1 MRRQPY
7 LPSSAAESPWG
18 QPLHAYC
25 TTNGFPRLLTWEKP
39 VSRKLNSQTDKHN
52 KQYHVL
58 SLRLKKNEKMR
69 TTSKMISQRYGV
81 NPFTTG
87 NPFLGKKLLGFN
99 IGRGSGALQGLRSP
113 EIQFFFSFQKVLLT
127 CCVVAGVS
135 TAQGGVAYLFD
146 ACYDDRGNTFCQF
159 FFLNDGVVP

>member
-1 MRRQPY
+1 
-7 LPSSAAESPWG
+7 
-18 QPLHAYC
+18 
-25 TTNGFPRLLTWEKP
+25 
-39 VSRKLNSQTDKHN
+39 
-52 KQYHVL
+52 
-58 SLRLKKNEKMR
+58 MR

-113 EIQFFFSFQKVLLT
+113 EIQFSFSCQKVLLT

-135 TAQGGVAYLFD
+135 SAQGGLHIYLTHATMIEVTLF
-146 ACYDDRGNTFCQF
+146 ANFSF
-159 FFLNDGVVP
+159 